1 MHQKPSQS
9 GFIELIVLIIGVSGI
24 AALSIL
30 NNASNVISSPLSSS
44 RQYRAT
50 TPSVTP
56 PAEQTEYIQ
65 ADKGRGIDITDDLQ
79 IAVEIAGV
87 KQYFTLLGVE
97 KPATQSAY
105 CGEPFEIQ
113 TLIQKMQGSLLYLIR
128 YNNGQQT
135 DDMRRY
141 VFLADS
147 TFLNKELISHGLATA
162 RNENHLYY
170 NDFIAEEQNVTCKP
184 TATPLPTR
192 TQTRTDGTSPS
203 PTRLPTRKPSPTV
216 TKTITRTMPT
226 VTPAGDLGDYLS
238 ASTSATKKVVSL
250 NPDLILQLINLH
262 RKSKSLA
269 PFRKDTQLC
278 ELAEARA
285 PELDEEIFSTK
296 RLHEGLYNRDIPF
309 WITENMAH
317 YPSEEVIV
325 NWWLNSAI
333 HRAAIEGDSIYSCGA
348 CYGDSCAQLFTSYMP
363 K

>member
-1 MHQKPSQS
+1 MHQKISQS

-24 AALSIL
+24 AALSLL

-44 RQYRAT
+44 RQYHAA

-56 PAEQTEYIQ
+56 LAAQTEYIQ
-65 ADKGRGIDITDDLQ
+65 ADKGRGLDITNDLQ
-79 IAVEIAGV
+79 IAVEIEGV
-87 KQYFTLLGVE
+87 KQYFTLLGIE

-105 CGEPFEIQ
+105 CGEQYDIQ
-113 TLIQKMQGSLLYLIR
+113 TLIQKLQGSLLYLIR
-128 YNNGQQT
+128 YNNGQQK
-135 DDMRRY
+135 DDMHRY

-162 RNENHLYY
+162 RNEDHLYY
-170 NDFIAEEQNVTCKP
+170 NDFIAEEQRVSCKP
-184 TATPLPTR
+184 TTTPLPTR
-192 TQTRTDGTSPS
+192 TTMRAEIISPS
-203 PTRLPTRKPSPTV
+203 PTLLPTRKPSPTV
-216 TKTITRTMPT
+216 TKTVTRSIPT
-226 VTPAGDLGDYLS
+226 TTPVVDLGDYLS
-238 ASTSATKKVVSL
+238 ASTSATNKIMSL

-269 PFRKDTQLC
+269 PFKKDTQLC

-285 PELDEEIFSTK
+285 PELHDEIFSTK
-296 RLHEGLYNRDIPF
+296 RLHEGLYNRNIPF

-317 YPSEEVIV
+317 YPSEEIIV

-333 HRAAIEGDSIYSCGA
+333 HRAAIEGDSTYSCGA